1 MKQRKRA
8 IMSPFAIADP
18 GILENTV
25 WALIFGWDQKKKI
38 NPLKKSHFAN
48 KGRLNPDSY
57 HCVFKK

>member
-25 WALIFGWDQKKKI
+25 WALIFGWDQKKK
-38 NPLKKSHFAN
+38 NQSTEEESFCKQRATKP
-48 KGRLNPDSY
+48 
-57 HCVFKK
+57 